1 MSSADFKKAQ
11 HRVRAWLRENISV
24 IQRMYPSDSS
34 VAPCS
39 DPRRSERDASIYT
52 GAGGNAYL
60 HWKLCRFY
68 ENEGDVDRSSEH
80 LVKALEAVNVALLLS
95 QRRHGTE
102 AGVAFYCG
110 STGSGQHGK
119 GFCLQ
124 KGCHRGGCHAHF
136 ISVSKNWGFQRLLE
150 NYWKQ
155 VASHIKNFVH
165 FQALFVAIRLPPSD

>member
-1 MSSADFKKAQ
+1 MAAISQRYIPNPLEDYDCYLSKLRRSGQGDAKYLGSTDFKQSQ

-24 IQRMYPSDSS
+24 IQQAYPSDSS

-39 DPRRSERDASIYT
+39 DPRRTERDASIYT

-60 HWKLCRFY
+60 HWKLCRYY

-95 QRRHGTE
+95 QRRRGTE

-110 STGSGQHGK
+110 STGSGARVK
-119 GFCLQ
+119 RFCTQ
-124 KGCHRGGCHAHF
+124 KLRGVFKAVVTP
-136 ISVSKNWGFQRLLE
+136 S
-150 NYWKQ
+150 
-155 VASHIKNFVH
+155 
-165 FQALFVAIRLPPSD
+165 LPVQ